1 MARTAADTRVPTSAM
16 KVTTVRFGQ
25 DLWQLLEAEAALVGT
40 SVSQYIREASLAR
53 AAAAAAARG
62 ESPFELLASARSPA
76 PPPNK
81 AKQARDRAAREL
93 ENARALKAQSEQAI
107 AEATKKADR
116 ASRAIRRAPDLPQ
129 DR

>member
-1 MARTAADTRVPTSAM
+1 MAPTAAEPRVPTAAM
-16 KVTTVRFGQ
+16 RVTTVRFGH

-62 ESPFELLASARSPA
+62 ESAFELLASAGSPA
-76 PPPNK
+76 RTDK
-81 AKQARDRAAREL
+81 ARHARDRAAREL
-93 ENARALKAQSEQAI
+93 ENARALRAQSEQAI

-116 ASRAIRRAPDLPQ
+116 AGRTSRRAPGPPRDT
-129 DR
+129 